1 MWLRKYMK
9 WVVTQESWAASS
21 FQILISLIKTI
32 NLTLPFSHAWIHK
45 SLIMYCFTFLV
56 AFCLWSAI
64 FGGTPA
70 ENRFAQGFVIFTH
83 RAFKKMNFIWILTFY
98 LCLLSFF
105 AHRESN
111 CQPKKKGKK
120 NSLIFNPCL
129 SHVNT
134 NMAIHQEHIYCSH
147 YQSDV
152 RGSDNF
158 KILPLITFK
167 TTVHTARPYSLAA
180 KHL

>member
-21 FQILISLIKTI
+21 FQILMSLIKTI
-32 NLTLPFSHAWIHK
+32 NLTLPFLHAWIHK

-64 FGGTPA
+64 FGGKTPT
-70 ENRFAQGFVIFTH
+70 ENRFTQGFVIFTH

-98 LCLLSFF
+98 LCLLTFF

-111 CQPKKKGKK
+111 CKQKKKAKK
-120 NSLIFNPCL
+120 TCWYLILVYHTSTPIWQFTK
-129 SHVNT
+129 ST
-134 NMAIHQEHIYCSH
+134 YTAAIINQTWEEVIISRSY
-147 YQSDV
+147 
-152 RGSDNF
+152 
-158 KILPLITFK
+158 P
-167 TTVHTARPYSLAA
+167 
-180 KHL
+180 